1 MPKAN
6 EKLVESL
13 FAARGGDLL
22 RYLTSR
28 LPNGDD
34 AKDLAQETYESSVAQ
49 QQSVG
54 ALERVLRVM
63 PPTRRQVVL
72 MHRRD
77 GMTYKRNRRWA
88 EHLGRHGEKTL
99 VKCLVRC

>member
-13 FAARGGDLL
+13 FAARGDDLL

-49 QQSVG
+49 QQSVD

-77 GMTYKRNRRWA
+77 GMTYKRNRRRA
-88 EHLGRHGEKTL
+88 GHLGRNGEKTL